1 MKPGAWQIKVFN
13 PGGGLPFF
21 WTGLPFFWTTP
32 RNKNFDFLWAHFLE
46 KAFPWHA
53 PLKLWNCLSRV
64 CGGYVFEV
72 QIRLGRSLLFR
83 ASIFRKRGATE
94 RTAVQKQRRT
104 KPRTKMEIKNFGLAF
119 VRNGYRRHRR
129 ANESYICIYWLQHFS
144 RFSRKVWRIKM
155 RHEKVPKVD
164 LSRFNVFSINK
175 RTLRLETGRMENQ
188 SF

>member
-1 MKPGAWQIKVFN
+1 MHFVF
-13 PGGGLPFF
+13 PSTSSRLRTRFRIHIVLRIWCCSSELEPRLGGNDLTRHVANHFV
-21 WTGLPFFWTTP
+21 LAFFWTTP

-64 CGGYVFEV
+64 CGGYVFEA

-104 KPRTKMEIKNFGLAF
+104 EPRTKMENENFGSAF
-119 VRNGYRRHRR
+119 VRNCHRRHRR
-129 ANESYICIYWLQHFS
+129 ANKLYIYIYIYIYLW
-144 RFSRKVWRIKM
+144 WRI
-155 RHEKVPKVD
+155 
-164 LSRFNVFSINK
+164 S
-175 RTLRLETGRMENQ
+175 
-188 SF
+188 